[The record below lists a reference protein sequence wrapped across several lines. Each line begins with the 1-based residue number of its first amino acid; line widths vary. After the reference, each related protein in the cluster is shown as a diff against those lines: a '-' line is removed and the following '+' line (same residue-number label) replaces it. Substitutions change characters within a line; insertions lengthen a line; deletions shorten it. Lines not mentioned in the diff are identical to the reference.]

1 MKNSSRDDES
11 SAVAPSIHAPV
22 VDGPPLGTSATWDQ
36 RTLETRERDG
46 DGPRIPIAAAPRAGE
61 YLLDGVIAEGGFG
74 VVYRAVHAASGAPAA
89 VKVMHAELVSR
100 ADVVLRFQR
109 EVDAIGRIRHP
120 NVVEILDVGRLD
132 DGRPYYAM
140 ELLQGRSLEQHLFS
154 RGRLPADEALAI
166 LEPLCSAL
174 AAVHAVGIIH
184 RDVKPSNVILCEQGG
199 QQSGSPRV
207 VLLDFGIA
215 KLLDTTDL
223 SLTSSRHVVG
233 TPAFMSPEQL
243 LNRPVDMRT
252 DVYALGA
259 LLYTMIAGSMPF
271 SASAYP
277 VLRHLHLHQAPPR
290 PSLHAPVDPAFD
302 DIVVRAMSKDPAGRQ
317 PGVTAFLE
325 EVRAATER
333 VVRPDAMEGGRVRRL
348 AIGLLVEVLAETRA
362 LEAPTDSFLTD
373 FEAVLPQAMTDLAA
387 AGFSPLAV
395 TSTSVLLS
403 AGWPRDERGGEE
415 ARRGAIEAALSL
427 YERLD
432 RAGQRDRRVGIRLC
446 LHAGEVVL
454 TEDGSMVGGNVVEL
468 SSCLP
473 ETAAPGVYA
482 SPALLEGLGFAS
494 HRASGAPG
502 ATIPMRRLVARPAEG
517 DHAPA

>member
-1 MKNSSRDDES
+1 MKTSSRDDEPS
-11 SAVAPSIHAPV
+11 LAKPAEDAHVAPAAGATAAGTAP
-22 VDGPPLGTSATWDQ
+22 TWDQ
-36 RTLETRERDG
+36 RTLDTRDREG
-46 DGPRIPIAAAPRAGE
+46 DGPGIPIAAAPRAGE

-74 VVYRAVHAASGAPAA
+74 VVYRAVHATSGAPAA
-89 VKVMHAELVSR
+89 VKIMHAELISR
-100 ADVVLRFQR
+100 TDVVLRFQR

-120 NVVEILDVGRLD
+120 NVVEILDVGQLE

-166 LEPLCSAL
+166 LDPLCSAL
-174 AAVHAVGIIH
+174 AAVHALGIIH

-199 QQSGSPRV
+199 GLRV

-215 KLLDTTDL
+215 KLLGTTDL

-259 LLYTMIAGSMPF
+259 LLYTMIAGAMPF

-302 DIVVRAMSKDPAGRQ
+302 DIVVRAMSKDPAGRH
-317 PGVTAFLE
+317 PDVTAFLE
-325 EVRAATER
+325 DVRAATAR
-333 VVRPDAMEGGRVRRL
+333 VLRTDAKEAGRVRRL
-348 AIGLLVEVLAETRA
+348 AIGMLVEVLAESRA

-373 FEAVLPQAMTDLAA
+373 FEAVLPEAMTELAT

-403 AGWPRDERGGEE
+403 ADWPRDERGAEE
-415 ARRGAIEAALSL
+415 ARRRAIAAALAL
-427 YERLD
+427 YERL
-432 RAGQRDRRVGIRLC
+432 AGPDRRDLRVGVRFC
-446 LHAGEVVL
+446 LHAGDVVV
-454 TEDGSMVGGNVVEL
+454 TEDGSMVGGNVLEL

-473 ETAAPGVYA
+473 ETAAAGVYA
-482 SPALLEGLGFAS
+482 SPAMLDGLGFTS
-494 HRASGAPG
+494 HRATGAPG
-502 ATIPMRRLVARPAEG
+502 AAIPMRRLAARPPSDGAA
-517 DHAPA
+517 APA